1 MLLNNVLIFIHKN
14 HTKEMAKAIV
24 LPMTEK
30 ATPLAQGNR
39 QQDDHDL
46 VRQAQAGDR
55 QAFAVLAERHY
66 SLMFKVAWQWCGNR
80 EDAEDIAQDAAI
92 KLAQN
97 IRSFQFESAFTT
109 WLYRMVINAAKDY
122 FKAKNRRNTREMP
135 MFEDMTYISAEPTP
149 EQQLADKDVLH
160 AIGEL
165 PEMLKETVLLVC
177 WQGLSHKEAG
187 VVMDCPEGTV
197 SWRVSEARKK
207 IAEIL
212 DLKQK
217 VRTHG

>member
-80 EDAEDIAQDAAI
+80 DDAEDIAQESAI

-122 FKAKNRRNTREMP
+122 FKAKNRRSSREMP